1 MIYFTEITKA
11 AGTGEE
17 KIAFQ
22 FLPKELPEVIPMM
35 YSTKINRIEYNGG
48 FITNQI
54 IGTFQE
60 AIEWEGCFFGKYDI
74 GGRSLSAK
82 ERAQEVKKF
91 MGRPIRV
98 GFTPAFDAFEY
109 KVGQPDA
116 NLAGDKGIYIIEEY
130 EMRVR
135 NFVDV
140 DYKIKLVPHMRQ
152 EKIKPMDSDVVI
164 VKVNEEAVLAS
175 SVNAGVAGAKS
186 RKPVIKNA
194 SNAAFNSAKALGP
207 DMPPNPKEYADILKI
222 KDANERQ
229 AQLRLKYPKQAEA
242 LQSRLPKVKK

>member
-1 MIYFTEITKA
+1 MIYFTEITKS

-22 FLPKELPEVIPMM
+22 FLPKELPEVIPHM

-98 GFTPAFDAFEY
+98 GFAPAFDSFEY
-109 KVGQPDA
+109 KVGQPDS
-116 NLAGDKGIYIIEEY
+116 NLSGDKGVYIIEEY

-140 DYKIKLVPHMRQ
+140 DYKIKLLPHMRQ

-164 VKVNEEAVLAS
+164 VKVNEEVINSSAAKAIAAASNSKNATIANTAKTSAGSWQGQKLTPYNVKEVRDALAS
-175 SVNAGVAGAKS
+175 RDAKKIIAVERKFNINLGYGQGAG
-186 RKPVIKNA
+186 IK
-194 SNAAFNSAKALGP
+194 
-207 DMPPNPKEYADILKI
+207 
-222 KDANERQ
+222 
-229 AQLRLKYPKQAEA
+229 
-242 LQSRLPKVKK
+242 